1 MSVRLSG
8 EVKEAYLP
16 KIIRFIKRK
25 LIIEKDFIKIMT
37 SIQNIICYFDYL
49 IGLDKLIRSNT
60 VIADT

>member
-1 MSVRLSG
+1 M
-8 EVKEAYLP
+8 
-16 KIIRFIKRK
+16 RFIKRK

-49 IGLDKLIRSNT
+49 IGLDELIRSNT